1 MSKHV
6 NRKKRKNLTKDEVLD
21 LLKLGEDGYDSIID
35 EYIFR
40 FGKSFQTEE
49 AHRISDL
56 SNYKYDHTFVSI
68 LKDKLLK

>member
-6 NRKKRKNLTKDEVLD
+6 NRKKRKILTKDEVLD
-21 LLKLGEDGYDSIID
+21 LLKLGKDGNDAIVD

-49 AHRISDL
+49 AHSISQ
-56 SNYKYDHTFVSI
+56 YKYDHTFVI
-68 LKDKLLK
+68 LLKDKLLK